1 MTLQVIKK
9 YIMICDNIND
19 VCTNA
24 DLYKKKYHGWKKMWV
39 NKSIEFPTNG
49 K

>member
-24 DLYKKKYHGWKKMWV
+24 DLYKRNTKVGKKCGL
-39 NKSIEFPTNG
+39 TNP
-49 K
+49 

>member
-24 DLYKKKYHGWKKMWV
+24 DLYKKIPRLEKNVG
-39 NKSIEFPTNG
+39 
-49 K
+49 